1 METMKMRQQRSSQR
15 FQGFL
20 LMGLA
25 CLLFE
30 VVLDLTAED
39 AALMFGFVDPLAF

>member
-1 METMKMRQQRSSQR
+1 MKVRQQRNSQQ

-25 CLLFE
+25 CMLFE
-30 VVLDLTAED
+30 VALDLTAED
-39 AALMFGFVDPLAF
+39 AALKFGIVDPLAF